1 MINSSEFSEQT
12 FRQQALKDGITHIS
26 TGVAV
31 IKDNKI
37 LMVRR
42 QSNDYLGG
50 VYELPG
56 GGVDDGE
63 TIIDGAIRELK
74 EETGLDVSRIITTF
88 PGFDYSTNKKPHVRQ
103 INLLVET
110 KPAPVTL
117 SSEHDDFIWI
127 DESNLSGL
135 NMTDSMTKCLIE
147 ALRKIKLAISS

>member
-1 MINSSEFSEQT
+1 MNKTVQFSEDN
-12 FRQQALKDGITHIS
+12 FRQQVSKEGITHIS
-26 TGVAV
+26 TGIAV

-56 GGVDDGE
+56 GGVDESE

-88 PGFDYSTNKKPHVRQ
+88 PGFDYSTDKKPHVRQ
-103 INLLVET
+103 LNLLVET
-110 KPAPVTL
+110 KPAPITL

-127 DESNLSGL
+127 DEGNLSSIK
-135 NMTDSMTKCLIE
+135 MTDSMTKCMSDI
-147 ALRKIKLAISS
+147 LRII

>member
-1 MINSSEFSEQT
+1 MNKTFEFSEDN
-12 FRQQALKDGITHIS
+12 FRQQVSKEEITHIS
-26 TGVAV
+26 TGIAV
-31 IKDNKI
+31 VKDNKI

-56 GGVDDGE
+56 GGVDEGE

-88 PGFDYSTNKKPHVRQ
+88 PGFDYSTDKKPRVRQ

-110 KPAPVTL
+110 KPAPITL

-127 DESNLSGL
+127 DESNLSSIK
-135 NMTDSMTKCLIE
+135 MTDSMTKCLTD
-147 ALRKIKLAISS
+147 ALRVIK